1 MPSSDPASMP
11 KTRRIPVWSL
21 LLIALL
27 LGIAFFGE
35 KGILRTMKLGQERAA
50 LQSRIAELEATQEEL
65 RKEIEALRSDRQY
78 IESVARREL
87 GMVKEDEVVY
97 QFSNA
102 AKAPESGHEDP
113 ARP

>member
-1 MPSSDPASMP
+1 MPSSDPASTP
-11 KTRRIPVWSL
+11 KTRRTPVWSL

-35 KGILRTMKLGQERAA
+35 KGILRTMKLSQEKAA

-65 RKEIEALRSDRQY
+65 RQQIESLRSDRRY

-102 AKAPESGHEDP
+102 DKGSQSGLDDP
-113 ARP
+113 AKP